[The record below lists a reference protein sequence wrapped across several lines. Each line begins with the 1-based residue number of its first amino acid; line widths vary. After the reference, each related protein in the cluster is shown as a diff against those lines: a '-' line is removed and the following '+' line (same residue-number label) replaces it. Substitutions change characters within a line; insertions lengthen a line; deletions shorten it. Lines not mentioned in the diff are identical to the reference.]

1 MHDKFRGD
9 RRSLILKSEVMIKRD
24 QSREQFWDE
33 PSEKTKSQE
42 FILCRHRLF
51 SAIVAREEDA
61 TVPVS
66 HFVLE

>member
-1 MHDKFRGD
+1 
-9 RRSLILKSEVMIKRD
+9 MIKRD